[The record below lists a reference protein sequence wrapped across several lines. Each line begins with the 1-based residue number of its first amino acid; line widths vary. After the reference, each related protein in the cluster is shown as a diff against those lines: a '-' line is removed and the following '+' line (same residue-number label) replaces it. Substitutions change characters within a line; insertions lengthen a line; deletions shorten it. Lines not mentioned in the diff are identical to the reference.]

1 MIKKLLE
8 FYKSPLLLSL
18 ALSVVLI
25 TARLESKVPYII
37 FIFLGALLGTFLL
50 EVDRLLTFLVFE
62 PKSTLSLEFKS
73 LIKERNFEGALTFF
87 EKQKPVN
94 GGKTLLKSAVF
105 QVILAVLSLYICM
118 TTINP
123 FAPALTLSALSQSF
137 YYQLRDYQE
146 KSDISDWF
154 LVLKERPTKNFY
166 LGYFIVLGLVFVA
179 SLLSVV

>member
-1 MIKKLLE
+1 MFKKLLE
-8 FYKSPLLLSL
+8 YYKSPLLLSL

-25 TARLESKVPYII
+25 TARLESNILYII
-37 FIFLGALLGTFLL
+37 LIFLGAFLGTFLL
-50 EVDRLLTFLVFE
+50 EIDRLLTFLIFE
-62 PKSTLSLEFKS
+62 PKSNLSLEFRG

-94 GGKTLLKSAVF
+94 GGNTLLKSAVF
-105 QVILAVLSLYICM
+105 QVILAILSLYICA
-118 TTINP
+118 TTVNP
-123 FAPALTLSALSQSF
+123 FAPALVLSAFSQSF

-154 LVLKERPTKNFY
+154 FVLKERPTKNFY
-166 LGYFIVLGLVFVA
+166 LGYFIILGLIFVA